1 MLTGIRPVRMLT
13 AAVEQGSTLEQAAAH
28 MQQTYLVSEKKLALA
43 KATARVQ
50 LPLLQGLAPDAI
62 SLYISI
68 PFCPS
73 RCSYCSF
80 VSHSIAEAGEL
91 IPAYVDCLCREI
103 RIYGDLIRVLH
114 LKLDTV
120 YIGGGTPTAISAQQL
135 AQIMDTLQSCMH
147 LDGIREYTVEAGRA
161 DTITRE
167 KLEVIRRYGA
177 DRISINPQ
185 TLNDVVLHAIG
196 RKHTAQ
202 QAVDAFQLAR
212 FMGFDNINM
221 DLIAGLP
228 QDTPDS
234 FRNTLDRVIALEPE
248 SVTVHTLTLKRA
260 ADLYAQGE
268 RQIAN
273 PAAAMVD
280 YSSSRLPAQGY
291 QPYYLYRQK
300 NTLENLENVGYA
312 KPGYESLYNILIMDE
327 TQTIFGAGCGAS
339 TKLVCPEGK
348 ITRIRNYK
356 FPYEYIGQ
364 FDALMEKKEQIR
376 RIMEGADYGV

>member
-1 MLTGIRPVRMLT
+1 MTIFLIGHDFKYETEATVKLFFPAMRFAFCTEDAPCTGDFIRTVFTEDRILVETSLSGVFRRREAPLFPDGDKHAAEHALCRTLYAHLTEATGVTPPWGMLTGIRPVRMLT

-212 FMGFDNINM
+212 FMGFDNMNM

-228 QDTPDS
+228 QDTHCPGAGKRHGTYPDS
-234 FRNTLDRVIALEPE
+234 E
-248 SVTVHTLTLKRA
+248 
-260 ADLYAQGE
+260 
-268 RQIAN
+268 
-273 PAAAMVD
+273 
-280 YSSSRLPAQGY
+280 
-291 QPYYLYRQK
+291 
-300 NTLENLENVGYA
+300 
-312 KPGYESLYNILIMDE
+312 
-327 TQTIFGAGCGAS
+327 AGGGS
-339 TKLVCPEGK
+339 VCPGG
-348 ITRIRNYK
+348 T
-356 FPYEYIGQ
+356 
-364 FDALMEKKEQIR
+364 
-376 RIMEGADYGV
+376 ADRKSCRCHGGLQQ